1 MGLDH
6 VWLLFHP
13 KMCMWA
19 HSLHTAPLKR
29 GKVRQFKRTGA
40 VQNAVEL
47 LKRVLWHVEKSG
59 LAPHQW
65 LNRSCRWVAK
75 CGERLHAG
83 QRIRKRWNVQPPWPC
98 ASQVNSVGHRHG
110 PSTHSNLLC
119 LKVMFKY
126 RSLVGPHSTVH
137 CLAEMAGN
145 EKGSE
150 RTAPGLLSVAL
161 VCFDEET
168 SLVRQRLMTKQE

>member
-1 MGLDH
+1 
-6 VWLLFHP
+6 
-13 KMCMWA
+13 
-19 HSLHTAPLKR
+19 
-29 GKVRQFKRTGA
+29 
-40 VQNAVEL
+40 
-47 LKRVLWHVEKSG
+47 
-59 LAPHQW
+59 
-65 LNRSCRWVAK
+65 
-75 CGERLHAG
+75 
-83 QRIRKRWNVQPPWPC
+83 
-98 ASQVNSVGHRHG
+98 
-110 PSTHSNLLC
+110 
-119 LKVMFKY
+119 MFKY